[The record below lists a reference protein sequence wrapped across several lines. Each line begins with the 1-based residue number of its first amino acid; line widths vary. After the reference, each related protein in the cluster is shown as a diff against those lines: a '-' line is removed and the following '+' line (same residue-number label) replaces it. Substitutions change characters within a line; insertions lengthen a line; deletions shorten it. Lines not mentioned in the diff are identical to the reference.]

1 MYYYYIS
8 IKEKNKLLY
17 LKPSPLQ
24 KYYSVIILCVYE
36 YDYTP
41 EGVSYSKPLNIFY
54 NPIYIMIIII
64 ILKPLFY
71 IYYTYR

>member
-1 MYYYYIS
+1 M
-8 IKEKNKLLY
+8 NTT
-17 LKPSPLQ
+17 
-24 KYYSVIILCVYE
+24 
-36 YDYTP
+36 TP

-71 IYYTYR
+71 IYYTYH